1 MKKTKRYVAYLL
13 LTLCIALCATAA
25 FSVFT
30 SAATSNSGM
39 SFTAAKYFDQKYN
52 ISPTTGNVTVEAE
65 IWLDPNATDSTTPD
79 IIFGNYVSN
88 TYRALDF
95 LIRDGKYV
103 EFYTTKDGTVRF
115 KPGYSTSSGD
125 VVTLADG
132 TKTVA
137 GNQGHDD
144 ALNIRKYCSGTA
156 ENPVFCKISISVD
169 TSNGLC
175 TLYINGEEKASLV
188 ASGWIG
194 KNPFKEQ
201 YKPFRIGGDYRT
213 NNTKYFNGQIK
224 SIAMYND
231 IRTKNEIAADA
242 ANTAF
247 SVDSN
252 DEKLLFAYDLT
263 DTSIPGCLTD
273 LSSKNND
280 AVNPN
285 VYHGGMTFVKVQDP
299 GRTNGTYPDS
309 TYDVK
314 KKLESIPQTFESWV
328 YIPEYVG
335 TSRVGVIMGN
345 YTSYT
350 KDAHLNFEVYNSC
363 IPRLQWYDDRGSDFT
378 SGQHDIQFKNSAIP
392 YNTWTHLTF
401 VYNNDTGVVSCY
413 LNGELSEEKYFYPS
427 ILDCVLEPFY
437 VLGGDTRTLNP
448 IYFQG
453 ALGDVTAY
461 SDVRTADEIKADYL
475 KGRDMTK
482 ADLDTDNVIL
492 YYDIDASD
500 KGSDIVDDSGNGYD
514 ATFSDMWI
522 TEEEMEEIRSLHN
535 FESAYSFAV
544 IGDTQYTTRR
554 FPDLMPTL
562 YNWIAENVYDKDIQ
576 YVIGLGDITDA
587 NGKGT
592 STTYDKYTFIE
603 DSTKPGGGYY
613 VIDLENGKSTEW
625 DVAFHAITLLD
636 GVVEYSLIRGN
647 HDKMSGGNGFNE
659 YFAGHTAYTDQ
670 FVEQG
675 GIYGYTGGEITDVTN
690 TWRTKEING
699 IKYLFMNLDYGAKDP
714 ILQWANEVVGRPE
727 FADYKVFVSTH
738 GYLYADS
745 TTLDYGDAH
754 CPTIQ
759 ESDNNNAN
767 QIWEEFVSR
776 HANVQMVLC
785 GHIYTNTILYNQV
798 KGVNGNTVT
807 EMLID
812 PQDFDKKLGGLGVVA
827 MFYFNED
834 GSKISI
840 EYYSTVRN
848 KYLRNINQFI
858 VDLEA
863 EGTEVEAK
871 TGWLGDQI
879 VPEGNGTKDSPYLIS
894 SAGNLLWMSAQVK
907 KTAGPT
913 FDGMYFE
920 QVCDIDLNGLAI
932 QSIGYYF
939 GNENAMAAFG
949 GHYDGNGYAI
959 KNGTIQA
966 YDTQHDFTTDYGH
979 GLFGVIYGAVIENV
993 VLDDVQIVGAGVTG
1007 AIVGRSASPLVT
1019 DSNFAKFNIISGCE
1033 VKDSVKIIT
1042 RRSSGKFTTY
1052 GFDNNYRAG
1061 RLGSICGMAFAT
1073 LIDGCTSA
1081 ASYTFSGDYG
1091 LVGGIVGT
1099 AGLNS
1104 EISNCAYTGSMTLY
1118 DTSATQTCCYGGII
1132 GLISP
1137 TTSWG
1142 TAYIGGISIHDCYNE
1157 GTLSFEDGFT
1167 IASSRKTHWG
1177 GILGAAAWLP
1187 YIEADPENDLYPYI
1201 IENCYNLA
1209 KGPKLLVAAG
1219 SNSQNIGGI
1228 VGKAVPTKQK
1238 TSALYLRNCYS
1249 VEVGANGDQGT
1260 NEYRYQKDTPAKD
1273 SIGGVYLNG
1282 AHPIASVSTKTMA
1295 ELESFVAAVNTA
1307 IVTIR
1312 NSEIEA
1318 VWYGGS
1324 AAPTE
1329 KGSKNDKYF
1338 DSASRVYYEFDGIEW
1353 KLVGGFGNYLVTKY
1367 GIIPG
1372 TVVDNAASTPIVLFK
1387 DGSFID
1393 AYELFSDGT
1402 DSGGAYPKAKAL
1414 TDGSE
1419 VGEIGSEVQMF
1430 FLADAKATG
1439 GYPNAGQI
1447 LGTVVLDLNG
1457 HTLTQTYNSSSL
1469 FATIAKNYKG
1479 MGNATINVLNGNIE
1493 IKSYLMQFDAYG
1505 ATYQNTEG
1513 YKTFCLNFD
1522 NVNFS
1527 YVDGFAKENFL
1538 GTYGERVTDGK
1549 IAKYEIFFNDC
1560 VFDFTDNDTIKTIFN
1575 AKDTNVADCNS
1586 IVNVIVNG
1594 GEIITSNASLNLYE
1608 AHETNGSSV
1617 VFKKSSSGIYTCL
1630 TVKNSGVSPKAT
1642 ANNGE
1647 LVFVKVGV
1655 DGENATYALTSKAL
1669 ASFVPKMSIT
1679 LDNELVINVYIPTKY
1694 TQKFTFNGITY
1705 ENVEAIANKKV
1716 IVNGEE
1722 YYLLSVALGSAESAK
1737 EIDLSVIV
1745 SDADT
1750 TADVT
1755 FTFSIPKYAAK
1766 LIANGNDVEKTLAK
1780 DVLAYVKEAYNYFTE
1795 FNTAEEIAR
1804 VNALINSIIGSDYTS
1819 APVSSGVTYTAAPVT
1834 SVTLNLDTKP
1844 TIRFY
1849 VTDTSASFY
1858 ANGIKLNT
1866 VSGTDENGNYVELDV
1881 YAYALAGTI
1890 TYGEGGS
1897 YHISNFLENS
1907 VGEDHEKLVACF
1919 IKYVESANDY
1929 RLSLI
1934 GK

>member
-1 MKKTKRYVAYLL
+1 MKKTKKLL
-13 LTLCIALCATAA
+13 VFLTLLICLIVGVIGAL
-25 FSVFT
+25 SV
-30 SAATSNSGM
+30 SANSSSETVGM
-39 SFTAAKYFDQKYN
+39 TFANDKYFDQMNNNSPENN
-52 ISPTTGNVTVEAE
+52 ITVEAE
-65 IWLDPNATDSTTPD
+65 LWIDPSTSDSTVPGVV
-79 IIFGNYVSN
+79 FGNYVSN
-88 TYRALDF
+88 SYEALTLIIRA
-95 LIRDGKYV
+95 GGYV
-103 EFYTTKDGTVRF
+103 ELHTTKDSYVRF
-115 KPGYSTSSGD
+115 YPSYSSTASDGSKIPIVINKDANGNNYSLDIRDYCAGTSDSP
-125 VVTLADG
+125 T
-132 TKTVA
+132 
-137 GNQGHDD
+137 
-144 ALNIRKYCSGTA
+144 
-156 ENPVFCKISISVD
+156 FCKIAVCVD
-169 TSNGLC
+169 TSDGTS
-175 TLYINGEEKASLV
+175 TLYLNGIKV
-188 ASGWIG
+188 ASARREGWANDTLFAG
-194 KNPFKEQ
+194 Q
-201 YKPFRIGGDYRT
+201 YKPFRIGGDYRSG
-213 NNTKYFNGQIK
+213 NSVYFKGQVK
-224 SIAMYND
+224 NVAMYTD
-231 IRTKNEIAADA
+231 IRSESEIAADA
-242 ANTAF
+242 AKTTF
-247 SVDSN
+247 SVDPN

-263 DTSIPGCLTD
+263 DTSISGYLTD

-309 TYDVK
+309 TYDIK

-350 KDAHLNFEVYNSC
+350 KDAHLNFEIYNSC

-378 SGQHDIQFKNSAIP
+378 AGQHDIQFKNSAIP

-401 VYNNDTGVVSCY
+401 VYNNETGVVSCY

-448 IYFQG
+448 IYFKG
-453 ALGDVTAY
+453 ALGDITAY
-461 SDVRTADEIKADYL
+461 SDVRTAEEIKADYL
-475 KGRDMTK
+475 KGRNMTK
-482 ADLDTDNVIL
+482 AELDTDNVLL
-492 YYDIDASD
+492 YYDIDSTD
-500 KGSDIVDDSGNGYD
+500 KGSDITDDSGNGYD

-522 TEEEMEEIRSLHN
+522 TEEEMEEIRALHN

-562 YNWIAENVYDKDIQ
+562 YNWIAENVDDKDIK

-603 DSTKPGGGYY
+603 DSTKPGEGYY

-625 DVAFHAITLLD
+625 DVAFHAITILD

-670 FVEQG
+670 FIEQG
-675 GIYGYTGGEITDVTN
+675 GIYGYTAGEITDVTN

-714 ILQWANEVVGRPE
+714 VLQWANEVVGRPE

-745 TTLDYGDAH
+745 TTLDYGDGH

-759 ESDNNNAN
+759 EADNNNAN

-785 GHIYTNTILYNQV
+785 GHIYSNTILYNQV
-798 KGVNGNTVT
+798 NGVNGNTVT

-848 KYLRNINQFI
+848 KYLRNINQFV

-863 EGTEVEAK
+863 EGTEVEAQ

-879 VPEGNGTKDSPYLIS
+879 VPEGSGTKNDPYIIS
-894 SAGNLLWMSAQVK
+894 SAGNLFWMSAQIQK
-907 KTAGPT
+907 AAGPS

-920 QVCDIDLNGLAI
+920 QVGDIDLNGLAI

-939 GNENAMAAFG
+939 GSESDMAAFG

-959 KNGTIQA
+959 KNGIIQA
-966 YDTQHDFTTDYGH
+966 YNTQHDFTTEYGH
-979 GLFGVIYGAVIENV
+979 GLFGVIYGAVIENL
-993 VLDDVQIVGAGVTG
+993 VLEDVQVVGAGVTG
-1007 AIVGRSASPLVT
+1007 AIVGRAASPLVT

-1033 VKDSVKIIT
+1033 VKDSVEIIT
-1042 RRSSGKFTTY
+1042 RRSTGKFSTY
-1052 GFDNNYRAG
+1052 SFDNSYRAG

-1073 LIDGCTSA
+1073 LIDGCISA

-1104 EISNCAYTGSMTLY
+1104 EISNCAYTGNMTLY

-1187 YIEADPENDLYPYI
+1187 FIEADAENDFYPYI

-1209 KGPKLLVAAG
+1209 TGPKLLVTAG

-1228 VGKAVPTKQK
+1228 VGKSVPTKQK

-1260 NEYRYQKDTPAKD
+1260 NEYRYQNNTPAKD

-1282 AHPIASVSTKTMA
+1282 AHPIENVSTKTIA
-1295 ELESFVAAVNTA
+1295 DLDSYVNAVNLVIA
-1307 IVTIR
+1307 TIR
-1312 NSEIEA
+1312 NSNIEA

-1329 KGSKNDKYF
+1329 KGNKNDKYF
-1338 DSASRVYYEFDGIEW
+1338 DSASMVYYEYDGIEW
-1353 KLVGGFGNYLVTKY
+1353 KLIGGFGNYLVTKY
-1367 GIIPG
+1367 GVVPG
-1372 TVVDNAASTPIVLFK
+1372 TVVDNAISTPIALFK
-1387 DGSFID
+1387 NGSFIG
-1393 AYELFSDGT
+1393 AYSVFSDGT
-1402 DSGGAYPKAKAL
+1402 NEGGAYAQAKML
-1414 TDGSE
+1414 TDGNNS
-1419 VGEIGSEVQMF
+1419 GEIGSEVQMF
-1430 FLADAKATG
+1430 FMADASATG
-1439 GYPNAGQI
+1439 AFTNAGQI
-1447 LGTVVLDLNG
+1447 LGTIVIDLNG
-1457 HTLTQTYNSSSL
+1457 YTLSQNYTSQSL
-1469 FATIAKNYKG
+1469 FATVAKNWKG
-1479 MGNATINVLNGNIE
+1479 MDSASINVFGGNIVL
-1493 IKSYLMQFDAYG
+1493 KTNLLSFDGYG
-1505 ATYQNTEG
+1505 GTYQSAEG
-1513 YKTFCLNFD
+1513 YKTFDISFD
-1522 NVNFS
+1522 DVVFS
-1527 YVDGFAKENFL
+1527 YAADSSSSAFL
-1538 GTYGERVTDGK
+1538 GLYGERVTSGK
-1549 IAKYEIFFNDC
+1549 EAAYEVEFTDC
-1560 VFDFTDNDTIKTIFN
+1560 DFDFTNNSSISTVFN
-1575 AKDTNVADCNS
+1575 ANDANITACNS
-1586 IVNVIVNG
+1586 IIKVTVNG
-1594 GEIITSNASLNLYE
+1594 GEITTTNAGINLYE
-1608 AHETNGSSV
+1608 AHATNGSFV
-1617 VFKKSSSGIYTCL
+1617 IFGKDDAEKYTKL
-1630 TVKNSGVSPKAT
+1630 TVKNST
-1642 ANNGE
+1642 AVPTASANDGE

-1655 DGENATYALTSKAL
+1655 TANDVTYALAPKAL
-1669 ASFVPKMSIT
+1669 AEFVPQMSIT
-1679 LDNELVINVYIPTKY
+1679 LDSELVLNVYIPTESIV
-1694 TQKFTFNGITY
+1694 KFTFNGTYY
-1705 ENVEAIANKKV
+1705 ENLEEIADKKV
-1716 IVNGEE
+1716 TVSGKE
-1722 YYLLSVALGSAESAK
+1722 YYRFAVALGSAEAAKDIKLVANVSAN
-1737 EIDLSVIV
+1737 EDV
-1745 SDADT
+1745 A
-1750 TADVT
+1750 TAT
-1755 FTFSIPKYAAK
+1755 FTFSIPKYATK
-1766 LIANGNDVEKTLAK
+1766 LLVGGNDVEKQLAK
-1780 DVLAYVKEAYNYFTE
+1780 DVLAYVKAAYNYFTTL
-1795 FNTAEEIAR
+1795 NTAEEIAR
-1804 VNALINSIIGSDYTS
+1804 VNNLVGSIIGDYTS
-1819 APVSSGVTYTAAPVT
+1819 APVSSGITANAAGVTD
-1834 SVTLNLDTKP
+1834 VTLNLDAKP

-1849 VTDTSASFY
+1849 VTDTSIEFF
-1858 ANGIKLNT
+1858 ANGKKLNT
-1866 VSGTDENGNYVELDV
+1866 VTGTDATNGAYVELDV
-1881 YAYALAGTI
+1881 YAYALCETI
-1890 TYGEGGS
+1890 TYGDGGS
-1897 YHISNFLENS
+1897 YHISDFVSGS
-1907 VGEDHEKLVACF
+1907 VGTSHESLVKAF
-1919 IKYVESANDY
+1919 VKYVESAAAY
-1929 RLSLI
+1929 RESVI